1 MRGIF
6 ITIEG
11 PDGAGKTTQREL
23 LKEYLEKKGYDVL
36 ITRDPG
42 GNPISEA
49 IREVILNKEFTE
61 MGYMT
66 ELLLYASARA
76 QLVKENIKPALEAGQ
91 AVIADRFVDSSA
103 VYQGIGRGLGVDT
116 VYKINEFALQGIM
129 PDMTFLMDLNAQ
141 EGIAR
146 KKNQAELDRMENE
159 KIEVLFEHNAV
170 GLYGDNGV
178 EGVHLVKRMGE
189 ADEQRYDLAIDGF
202 FLAIG
207 HKPNSD
213 IFKPYVDTDETGYI
227 LTEPGTPRTKV
238 PGVFAAGDVADPHY
252 RQAIT
257 AAATGCM
264 AAIEAERFLLN

>member
-116 VYKINEFALQGIM
+116 VYKVNEFALQGIM

-146 KKNQAELDRMENE
+146 KKNQAEIINSLSDEFFCLCPSYFLPQSVFVG
-159 KIEVLFEHNAV
+159 IFFHLFSYSFLFMSDTKYCSGDKHKSKQPCYRSIIS
-170 GLYGDNGV
+170 GLWNIILYCTSRLQCIV
-178 EGVHLVKRMGE
+178 CCIHKFIIHLRCCGSSSV
-189 ADEQRYDLAIDGF
+189 
-202 FLAIG
+202 
-207 HKPNSD
+207 
-213 IFKPYVDTDETGYI
+213 
-227 LTEPGTPRTKV
+227 
-238 PGVFAAGDVADPHY
+238 
-252 RQAIT
+252 QAK
-257 AAATGCM
+257 G
-264 AAIEAERFLLN
+264 R

>member
-1 MRGIF
+1 MKGIF

-49 IREVILNKEFTE
+49 IREVILNKDFTE

-76 QLVKENIKPALEAGQ
+76 QLVKENIKPALDAGQ

-116 VYKINEFALQGIM
+116 VYKVNEFALQGIM
-129 PDMTFLMDLNAQ
+129 PDMTFSWILCPGGIPERRTRLN
-141 EGIAR
+141 
-146 KKNQAELDRMENE
+146 
-159 KIEVLFEHNAV
+159 
-170 GLYGDNGV
+170 
-178 EGVHLVKRMGE
+178 
-189 ADEQRYDLAIDGF
+189 
-202 FLAIG
+202 
-207 HKPNSD
+207 
-213 IFKPYVDTDETGYI
+213 
-227 LTEPGTPRTKV
+227 LTEWRMKKWSSIRRSWMDTH
-238 PGVFAAGDVADPHY
+238 AGGYAH
-252 RQAIT
+252 
-257 AAATGCM
+257 
-264 AAIEAERFLLN
+264 